1 MTWNLRRKILAGY
14 VIVMVLAG
22 VVLGMALLNI
32 LRLGEA
38 SNAILQENYRSILA
52 AEEMLGALERQE
64 NASLQLVLGA
74 DPATL
79 AQFSEAEQRFL
90 VWLAR
95 AKDNI
100 TIDGEPEILARIE
113 RGYSDYLY
121 QLTHLRQIASED
133 HDQGLKLYDD
143 ELAPKAAAVRTACK
157 QLHEL
162 NRRTMEAS
170 SLRAS
175 QVARSAVASTTF
187 VAVAVL
193 VGGIAFSMWLA
204 GLIVRPITHLTE
216 ATEKVAAGD
225 YHVAISAESTDEVGR
240 LAEKFNV
247 MVGQLRSYHELNLQR
262 AAGERRKADAILKTI
277 DDGVLVVDNHR
288 KVASLNPA
296 ALKALGVPDGRV
308 EGSDFAT
315 MIRDERLSALIDEA
329 LRSGRPPT
337 PDDQRDF
344 ITVTMPDDRRLH
356 YEYALTPIAGPDE
369 SSLGVIVLFRNV
381 TKLKELDRLKT
392 EFVMTASHELR
403 TPLTSISM
411 SIELLRERLGKSAAE
426 ADRQLLDVAHEEL
439 VRLRKLV
446 EELLNLSKIESGKI
460 EMEFAEVSLPAL
472 LQAAV
477 VPFQSQAQRQGLEL
491 SVDVEQGVP
500 PVKADA
506 NKLALVVTNLVGN
519 ALRYARSHIWVSAEP
534 AGSWVNIYVRDDGPG
549 IPHELQSRIF
559 DKFVQVGDRQRAGG
573 AGLGLAMSKDIV
585 RAHGGYIWAES
596 EPDRGSLFIVTLPG
610 APGSLGEKS

>member
-133 HDQGLKLYDD
+133 HAQGLKLYDD

-193 VGGIAFSMWLA
+193 VAGIAFSMWLA
-204 GLIVRPITHLTE
+204 GLIVRPIAHLTE

-225 YHVAISAESTDEVGR
+225 YNVAISAESTDEVGR

-308 EGSDFAT
+308 EGSDFAA
-315 MIRDERLSALIDEA
+315 MIRDERLAALIDEA
-329 LRSGRPPT
+329 LRSGRPPI

-500 PVKADA
+500 SVKADV

-534 AGSWVNIYVRDDGPG
+534 AGSWANIYVRDDGPG

-559 DKFVQVGDRQRAGG
+559 DKFVQVGDRERAGG

-596 EPDRGSLFIVTLPG
+596 ELGRGSLFIVTLPG
-610 APGSLGEKS
+610 ASGSSGEKS